1 MTEAQQVT
9 TALLA
14 PSDRTGGEI
23 AVRDAGRPIRILLV
37 HPQHEIQRFK
47 TGVYKKH
54 LRYAPITM
62 PTLAALVPP
71 DVEAQVRVVD
81 EMVEELDLDQ
91 EADLV
96 GLTSISSASTRAY
109 EIAAHFRG
117 KGATV
122 VMGGV
127 HATLMT
133 DEALEHVDTVVRGY
147 AEETWPQVLRDFRD
161 GRLKRLYE
169 PPAPVPDALTVAPD
183 RSYIKRSGYVANN
196 TVEMS
201 RGCNKRCDFCVSH
214 RLHPVYVTRD
224 VGQVIE
230 EIRQMP
236 GKLVTF
242 LDPNLIGNLA
252 HAREFFTEMKK
263 LRKYWAGCVSID
275 VMNHPDILDLMV
287 DSGAKG
293 FLIGF
298 ESLNQEA
305 LDSVNK
311 SFNRADDFER
321 AIKEIHRRGVMVQG
335 SFVFGFD
342 TDGPEVFERTVDF
355 VIRARVDLP
364 QYTAYTPFPGTAV
377 FERLDAEGRILTRD
391 WSKYN
396 GHDVVFRPKLMTKE
410 QLDEGLRYAWDRTY
424 SLTSIARRL
433 MARPLLLKP
442 VALLSNLNFRRF
454 MKRVHFGM

>member
-1 MTEAQQVT
+1 MTAAVQT

-14 PSDRTGGEI
+14 PTDRVEGQL
-23 AVRDAGRPIRILLV
+23 AVRDADRPIRILLV
-37 HPQHEIQRFK
+37 HPQHAIQRFG

-71 DVEAQVRVVD
+71 DVRAEVRVID
-81 EMVEELDLDQ
+81 EMVEELDLNL

-109 EIAAHFRG
+109 EIAANFKA

-122 VMGGV
+122 VLGGV

-147 AEETWPQVLRDFRD
+147 AEHTWPQLLRDFRD
-161 GRLKRLYE
+161 GKLKRVYD
-169 PPAPVPDALTVAPD
+169 PPEADAAALMVSPD
-183 RSYIKRSGYVANN
+183 RSYIKRSGYIASN

-214 RLHPVYVTRD
+214 RLHPAYVTKD
-224 VGQVIE
+224 IGEVIE

-236 GKLVTF
+236 GKLLTF
-242 LDPNLIGNLA
+242 LDPNLIGNIA
-252 HAREFFTEMKK
+252 HAREFFKELKK
-263 LRKYWAGCVSID
+263 LRRYWAGCVSID
-275 VMNHPDILDLMV
+275 VMNHPDLLDLMV

-298 ESLNQEA
+298 ESLNQA
-305 LDSVNK
+305 TLDSVNK
-311 SFNRADDFER
+311 SFSHPDDYEK
-321 AIKEIHRRGVMVQG
+321 AIKEIHRRGIMVQG

-342 TDGPEVFERTVDF
+342 TDGPDVFEKTVDF

-377 FERLDAEGRILTRD
+377 YDRMEAEDRILTRD

-396 GHDVVFRPKLMTKE
+396 GHDVVFQPKQMTVA

-424 SLTSIARRL
+424 SLSSIFRRL
-433 MARPLLLKP
+433 LARPLLLKP